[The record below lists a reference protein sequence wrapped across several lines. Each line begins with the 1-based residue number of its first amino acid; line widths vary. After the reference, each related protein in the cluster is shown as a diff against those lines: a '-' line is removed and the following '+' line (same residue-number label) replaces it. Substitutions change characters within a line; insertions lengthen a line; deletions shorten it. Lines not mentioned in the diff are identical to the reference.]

1 MKQKGILIKVLSVLA
16 AFIIFGYFAVQ
27 IYEMIGRNYATRT
40 AYIQTV
46 TDSVDAEMIVI
57 RDEVILDSGGSGV
70 IVPIAVNGERVS
82 RGSEIAASFPSEQSA
97 ENYSL
102 LRNLNKKLT
111 AYKKIS
117 SQLRLANLDIDKLS
131 DEIDADFISMLN
143 MAYNNDYSSVAESE
157 LAFAEKLSRKQ
168 ISLGQTVDCSEAIA
182 SLESQIASLSA
193 SSTPSRIVA
202 AESAGYYVS
211 NLDGYEGLLTAQG
224 IDSLTAESLQNAL
237 DSGAK
242 SVPEQSLGK
251 IISGFN
257 WYVACII
264 DNSVA
269 SQLKTNGKCK
279 LKLGDLTVETS
290 VYAVKPATE
299 GKNLAIFKCNL
310 MNEQLA
316 TLRRFSG
323 SVILNEYT
331 GLRVS
336 KDAVRVDKDG
346 VTGVYVRLANIVEF
360 RVFDTLYSTD
370 EYIIT
375 DEPSDSDIL
384 AMKKKGYQYLKL
396 YDEVFVSGKDLKDGM
411 VIG

>member
-1 MKQKGILIKVLSVLA
+1 M
-16 AFIIFGYFAVQ
+16 
-27 IYEMIGRNYATRT
+27 
-40 AYIQTV
+40 
-46 TDSVDAEMIVI
+46 
-57 RDEVILDSGGSGV
+57 
-70 IVPIAVNGERVS
+70 
-82 RGSEIAASFPSEQSA
+82 
-97 ENYSL
+97 
-102 LRNLNKKLT
+102 
-111 AYKKIS
+111 
-117 SQLRLANLDIDKLS
+117 
-131 DEIDADFISMLN
+131 
-143 MAYNNDYSSVAESE
+143 
-157 LAFAEKLSRKQ
+157 
-168 ISLGQTVDCSEAIA
+168 
-182 SLESQIASLSA
+182 
-193 SSTPSRIVA
+193 
-202 AESAGYYVS
+202 
-211 NLDGYEGLLTAQG
+211 
-224 IDSLTAESLQNAL
+224 
-237 DSGAK
+237 
-242 SVPEQSLGK
+242 PEQSLGK
-251 IISGFN
+251 IISGYN

>member
-1 MKQKGILIKVLSVLA
+1 MKQKGILIKVLSVMA

-27 IYEMIGRNYATRT
+27 IYEMVSRNYATRT
-40 AYIQTV
+40 AYMQTV
-46 TDSVDAEMIVI
+46 TDSVDADMFVI

-70 IVPIAVNGERVS
+70 TVPIAVNGERVS

-97 ENYSL
+97 ENYSQL
-102 LRNLNKKLT
+102 QALNKKLA

-131 DEIDADFISMLN
+131 DEIDSDFVAMLN
-143 MAYNNDYSSVAESE
+143 MAYTNDYSAISESE
-157 LAFAEKLSRKQ
+157 LSFAEKLSRKQ
-168 ISLGQTVDCSEAIA
+168 ISLGQSVDCSAAIA
-182 SLESQIASLSA
+182 ALESQIASLSS
-193 SSTPSRIVA
+193 SSTPTAIVTA
-202 AESAGYYVS
+202 QSAGYYVS
-211 NLDGYEGLLTAQG
+211 KLDGYEGLLTAQS
-224 IDSLTAESLQNAL
+224 IDSLTSESLQSAL
-237 DSGAK
+237 DGGAK
-242 SVPEQSLGK
+242 SVPEHSLGK
-251 IISGFN
+251 IISGYN

-269 SQLKTNGKCK
+269 SQLKTGGKCK
-279 LKLGDLTVETS
+279 LRLGDSAVETS

-316 TLRRFSG
+316 TVRRLTG

-336 KDAVRVDKDG
+336 KDAVRVNEDG

-396 YDEVFVSGKDLKDGM
+396 YDEVFVSGKDLRDGM